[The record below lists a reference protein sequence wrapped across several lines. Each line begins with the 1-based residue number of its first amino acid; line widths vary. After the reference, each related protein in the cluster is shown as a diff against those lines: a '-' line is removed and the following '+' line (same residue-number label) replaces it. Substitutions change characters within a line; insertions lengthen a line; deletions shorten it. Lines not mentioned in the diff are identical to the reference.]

1 MTVDHARALVTRY
14 FEEVWNRGRL
24 DTLDE
29 ILTADYVN
37 HSPSLPNPRPGPAG
51 LKPIVAAMRGGIAD
65 LHYEILD
72 MVATPDKVAVY
83 VRLTGTHEGELFGMA
98 PSGRPIDVRQ
108 MQIEWLR
115 GGRISE
121 HWRITDET
129 TLMRQLSE

>member
-72 MVATPDKVAVY
+72 MVATPD
-83 VRLTGTHEGELFGMA
+83 
-98 PSGRPIDVRQ
+98 
-108 MQIEWLR
+108 
-115 GGRISE
+115 
-121 HWRITDET
+121 
-129 TLMRQLSE
+129 

>member
-1 MTVDHARALVTRY
+1 MTADYARALVTRY

-24 DTLDE
+24 DALDE

-37 HSPSLPNPRPGPAG
+37 HSPSLPNPRPGPTG
-51 LKPIVAAMRGGIAD
+51 LKPIVAAMRAGIAD

-98 PSGRPIDVRQ
+98 PSGKPVDVRQ
-108 MQIEWLR
+108 MQFEWLR

-129 TLMRQLSE
+129 ALMRQLRE